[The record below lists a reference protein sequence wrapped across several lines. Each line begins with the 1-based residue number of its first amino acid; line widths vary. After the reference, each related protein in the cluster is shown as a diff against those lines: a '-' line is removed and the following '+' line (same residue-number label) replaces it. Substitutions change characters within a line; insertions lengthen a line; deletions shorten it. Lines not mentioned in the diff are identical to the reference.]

1 VADERDSGDPLS
13 KAVREALEGL
23 PAILRDA
30 LLLTE
35 LAGMTYP
42 EIAAA
47 LGIAEG
53 TVAARRGR
61 AICRAPR
68 SGRQGSAHLA
78 AASRRLSVR
87 LGPRASVYSCAAGP
101 LGKASMATD
110 LLIILSSDWVGSTAT
125 RTRIGEESADAL
137 QEIHDALLRKIIG
150 GEGGHVVKHSGDGVL
165 ATFRSATSALAAAL
179 AIQEQFRA
187 FSASADAIAPMPIR
201 VGLAA
206 GDVKHLTG
214 DIFGTPVVEAV
225 RLQSAAAPDEVLCSE
240 LVRVLGCGRGGFEF
254 DDAGHLELK
263 GLPQPVHARRVRR
276 ASESPA
282 GDRAP
287 NRAATLQPATGA
299 GPSIAV
305 LPFDNISADPEQQF
319 FADGVVEAIT
329 ATLSRIRSFTV
340 ISRNSAFRY
349 KGKAINVSVVGREL
363 GVRYLLEG
371 SVQKVGNRVRITVQ
385 LIDAV
390 DDKHVWAD
398 RFDGTLEDIFDL
410 QDRVTE
416 RVAGALQPSILQA
429 EIERARRKPPQE
441 LGAYDYTMRALPLV
455 WVLEREASEQALK
468 LLDQA
473 LAIDSKYP
481 LALSLAAWCH
491 AQRLIYDW
499 AADLSE
505 AKSAALRLAER
516 AAELGSDEPVVLA
529 VLGAVHSITRNLGTA
544 RVLLERAVSLD
555 PNAAW
560 AWSRLGWVEAYT
572 DHPERALANF
582 DRALRLSP
590 LDPMNFNNYV
600 GIGAAHHCA
609 GRYSE
614 ASEFFRRALQERPN
628 AHWIL
633 RNFVA
638 ALVGAGRIDEAKVE
652 LVRLRAAYPDSG
664 IAKFRSVMAHSPAV
678 MDVMAAQWRAIGV
691 PE

>member
-1 VADERDSGDPLS
+1 
-13 KAVREALEGL
+13 
-23 PAILRDA
+23 
-30 LLLTE
+30 
-35 LAGMTYP
+35 
-42 EIAAA
+42 
-47 LGIAEG
+47 
-53 TVAARRGR
+53 
-61 AICRAPR
+61 
-68 SGRQGSAHLA
+68 
-78 AASRRLSVR
+78 
-87 LGPRASVYSCAAGP
+87 
-101 LGKASMATD
+101 MATD

-137 QEIHDALLRKIIG
+137 QEIHDALLRKVIG

-179 AIQEQFRA
+179 GIQEQFRA
-187 FSASADAIAPMPIR
+187 FSASADAIAPMQIR

-254 DDAGHLELK
+254 DDAGQLELK
-263 GLPQPVHARRVRR
+263 GLPAPVHARRVRR
-276 ASESPA
+276 SSQGVAAARPQERAPPQPA
-282 GDRAP
+282 GE
-287 NRAATLQPATGA
+287 A
-299 GPSIAV
+299 GPSVAV

-349 KGKAINVSVVGREL
+349 KGKAINVPVVGREL

-371 SVQKVGNRVRITVQ
+371 SVQKSGSRVRITVQ

-416 RVAGALQPSILQA
+416 RVAGALQPSIRLA

-441 LGAYDYTMRALPLV
+441 LSAYDCTMRAMPLV
-455 WVLEREASEQALK
+455 WVLEKDSCDKALK
-468 LLDQA
+468 LLEQA
-473 LAIDSKYP
+473 LAIDPDYA
-481 LALSLAAWCH
+481 LALSLAGWCH
-491 AQRLIYDW
+491 AQCFIYDW
-499 AADLSE
+499 ATDLGA
-505 AKSAALRLAER
+505 AKSAALRHAER

-529 VLGAVHSITRNLGTA
+529 VLGAVHSITHNHGTA
-544 RVLLERAVSLD
+544 RILLERAVSLD

-560 AWSRLGWVEAYT
+560 AWSRLGWVEAYS

-600 GIGAAHHCA
+600 GMGAAHHVA
-609 GRYSE
+609 GRYGE
-614 ASEFFRRALQERPN
+614 ASELFLRGLRERPN
-628 AHWIL
+628 ALWIL
-633 RNFVA
+633 RNLVA
-638 ALVGAGRIDEAKVE
+638 ALVGAGRIEEARSQ

-664 IAKFRSVMAHSPAV
+664 IAKFRSVMAHSP
-678 MDVMAAQWRAIGV
+678 DVLDVLTAQWRAIGV